1 MKYLKLAILFFILTF
16 SITAYGATKEDII
29 SLSNSVSTCSGST
42 GALIKGFKN
51 SYTRM
56 LNERD
61 ISSSDLDIIYSNIS
75 KAISIINSYDVCSS
89 DGKKNIPSNVK
100 SELYNL
106 YNNSNSII
114 LSSPKITDKKEENNE
129 VKTTTKVDSN
139 LVIDKNNEE
148 VKIYDNGVLT
158 NVIKTTQKL
167 NYVGTNK
174 VVKITI
180 ISLFILLIAFITL
193 RIFKINP
200 LLNNSLIYCTILL
213 LTITTLFRENI
224 TLGLDVISLM
234 NVNEKIATKEA
245 TVIDKKIVSYPTY
258 GTKYGTIYLNNE
270 SDNIYFG
277 DSVNILK
284 QGVGT
289 SSLYDIPGDK
299 EKVVLSGH
307 NTGIFKNLSNLKNGN
322 KIVIET
328 NYAKFEYIVKTS
340 KIVNETDLNSLEK
353 DYDLILYTC
362 YPNKE
367 LYGNK
372 RLIIYAKLD
381 KTKWV
386 GES

>member
-29 SLSNSVSTCSGST
+29 SLSNSVSTCPGST

-61 ISSSDLDIIYSNIS
+61 VSSSDLDIIYSNIS

-100 SELYNL
+100 SELYSL

-167 NYVGTNK
+167 NYVGINK

-180 ISLFILLIAFITL
+180 ISLTILLITFITL

-234 NVNEKIATKEA
+234 NVNEKIANKEA

-284 QGVGT
+284 QGIGT

-299 EKVVLSGH
+299 DKVVLSGH

-328 NYAKFEYIVKTS
+328 NYAKFEYTVKTS
-340 KIVNETDLNSLEK
+340 KIVNETNLNSLEK

>member
-29 SLSNSVSTCSGST
+29 SLSNSVSTCPGST

-61 ISSSDLDIIYSNIS
+61 VSSSNLDIIYSNIS

-100 SELYNL
+100 SELYSL

-114 LSSPKITDKKEENNE
+114 LRSPKITDKKEENNE

-167 NYVGTNK
+167 NYVGINK

-180 ISLFILLIAFITL
+180 ISLTILLITFITL

-234 NVNEKIATKEA
+234 NVNEKIANQEA

-284 QGVGT
+284 QGIGT

-299 EKVVLSGH
+299 DKVVLSGH

-328 NYAKFEYIVKTS
+328 NYAKFEYTVKTS

>member
-61 ISSSDLDIIYSNIS
+61 VSSSDLDIIYSNIS

-180 ISLFILLIAFITL
+180 ISLLTLLITFITL

>member
-61 ISSSDLDIIYSNIS
+61 VSSSDLDIIYSNIS

-100 SELYNL
+100 SELYSL

-114 LSSPKITDKKEENNE
+114 LSSPKITDKKDENNE

-180 ISLFILLIAFITL
+180 ISLLILLITFITL

-234 NVNEKIATKEA
+234 NVNEKIANKEA

-322 KIVIET
+322 KIIIET

>member
-61 ISSSDLDIIYSNIS
+61 VSSSDLDIIYSNIS
-75 KAISIINSYDVCSS
+75 KAISIINNYDVCSD

-100 SELYNL
+100 SELYSL

-158 NVIKTTQKL
+158 DVIKTTQKL
-167 NYVGTNK
+167 NYVGINK
-174 VVKITI
+174 VVKVSIVLLT
-180 ISLFILLIAFITL
+180 ILLITFITL

-234 NVNEKIATKEA
+234 NVNEKIANKEA

>member
-61 ISSSDLDIIYSNIS
+61 VSSSDLDIIYSNIS

-100 SELYNL
+100 SELYSL

-180 ISLFILLIAFITL
+180 ISLLILLIAFITL

-234 NVNEKIATKEA
+234 NVNEKIANKEA

-299 EKVVLSGH
+299 DKVVLSGH

>member
-75 KAISIINSYDVCSS
+75 KAISIINNYDVCSG

-100 SELYNL
+100 SELYSL

-114 LSSPKITDKKEENNE
+114 LSSPKITDKREENNE

-180 ISLFILLIAFITL
+180 ISLLILLIAFITL
-193 RIFKINP
+193 RILKINP

-234 NVNEKIATKEA
+234 NVNEKIANKEA

>member
-61 ISSSDLDIIYSNIS
+61 ISSSNLDIIYSNIS

-100 SELYNL
+100 SELYSL

-180 ISLFILLIAFITL
+180 ISLLILLIAFITL

-234 NVNEKIATKEA
+234 NVNEKIANKEA

-322 KIVIET
+322 KIIIET

>member
-100 SELYNL
+100 SELYSL

-180 ISLFILLIAFITL
+180 ISLLILLIAFITL

-234 NVNEKIATKEA
+234 NVNEKIANKEA

-322 KIVIET
+322 KIIIET

>member
-29 SLSNSVSTCSGST
+29 SLSNSVSTCPGST

-61 ISSSDLDIIYSNIS
+61 VSSSDLDIIYSNIS
-75 KAISIINSYDVCSS
+75 KAISIINNYDVCSG

-100 SELYNL
+100 SELYSL

-167 NYVGTNK
+167 NYVGINK
-174 VVKITI
+174 VVKVSIVLLT
-180 ISLFILLIAFITL
+180 ILLITFITL

-234 NVNEKIATKEA
+234 NVNEKIANQEA

-328 NYAKFEYIVKTS
+328 NYAKFEYTVKTS

>member
-1 MKYLKLAILFFILTF
+1 MKYLKLAILFFILAF

-100 SELYNL
+100 SELYSL

-158 NVIKTTQKL
+158 DVIKTTQKL

-180 ISLFILLIAFITL
+180 ISLLILLIAFITL

-234 NVNEKIATKEA
+234 NVNEKIANKEA

-322 KIVIET
+322 KIIIET

>member
-75 KAISIINSYDVCSS
+75 KAISIINNYDVCSN

-180 ISLFILLIAFITL
+180 ISLLILLIAFITL

-234 NVNEKIATKEA
+234 NVNEKIANKEA

>member
-29 SLSNSVSTCSGST
+29 SLSNSVSTCPGST

-61 ISSSDLDIIYSNIS
+61 VSSSDLDIIYSNIS

-100 SELYNL
+100 SELYSL

-167 NYVGTNK
+167 NYVGINK

-180 ISLFILLIAFITL
+180 ISLTILLITFITL

-234 NVNEKIATKEA
+234 NVNEKIANKEA

-284 QGVGT
+284 QGIGT

-299 EKVVLSGH
+299 DKVVLSGH

-328 NYAKFEYIVKTS
+328 NYAKFEYTVKTS

>member
-16 SITAYGATKEDII
+16 SVTAYGATKEDII
-29 SLSNSVSTCSGST
+29 SLSNSVSTCPGST

-61 ISSSDLDIIYSNIS
+61 VSSSDLDIIYSNIS
-75 KAISIINSYDVCSS
+75 KAISIINNYDVCSG

-100 SELYNL
+100 SELYSL

-129 VKTTTKVDSN
+129 VTTTTKVDSN

-167 NYVGTNK
+167 NYVGINK
-174 VVKITI
+174 VVKVSIVLLT
-180 ISLFILLIAFITL
+180 ILLITFITL

-234 NVNEKIATKEA
+234 NVNEKIANKEA

-328 NYAKFEYIVKTS
+328 NYAKFEYTVKTS

>member
-29 SLSNSVSTCSGST
+29 SLSNSVSTCPGST

-61 ISSSDLDIIYSNIS
+61 VSSSDLDIIYSNIS

-100 SELYNL
+100 SELYSL

-129 VKTTTKVDSN
+129 VTTTTKVDSN

-167 NYVGTNK
+167 NYVGINK

-180 ISLFILLIAFITL
+180 ISLTILLITFITL

-234 NVNEKIATKEA
+234 NVNEKIANQEA

-328 NYAKFEYIVKTS
+328 NYAKFEYTVKTS

>member
-16 SITAYGATKEDII
+16 SITASGATKEDII

-61 ISSSDLDIIYSNIS
+61 VSSSDLDIIYSNIS

-100 SELYNL
+100 SELYSL

-129 VKTTTKVDSN
+129 VKTTTKADSN

-180 ISLFILLIAFITL
+180 ISLLILLITFITL

-289 SSLYDIPGDK
+289 SSLYGIPGDK

-322 KIVIET
+322 KIIIET

>member
-29 SLSNSVSTCSGST
+29 SLSNSVSTCPGST

-61 ISSSDLDIIYSNIS
+61 VSSSDLDIIYSNIS

-100 SELYNL
+100 SELYSL

-114 LSSPKITDKKEENNE
+114 LSSPKITDKKEENKE

-167 NYVGTNK
+167 NYVGINK

-180 ISLFILLIAFITL
+180 ISLLILLIAFITL
-193 RIFKINP
+193 RILKINP

-234 NVNEKIATKEA
+234 NVNEKIANKEA

-284 QGVGT
+284 RGVGT

-299 EKVVLSGH
+299 DKVVLSGH

-328 NYAKFEYIVKTS
+328 NYAKFEYTVKTS

>member
-75 KAISIINSYDVCSS
+75 KAISIINNYDVCSN

-180 ISLFILLIAFITL
+180 ISLFILLITFITL

-234 NVNEKIATKEA
+234 NVNEKIANKEA
-245 TVIDKKIVSYPTY
+245 TVIDKKIVSYPSY

-289 SSLYDIPGDK
+289 SSLYGIPGDK

-307 NTGIFKNLSNLKNGN
+307 NTGIFKNLSNLKNDN

>member
-100 SELYNL
+100 SELYSL

-180 ISLFILLIAFITL
+180 ISLTILLIAFITL

-234 NVNEKIATKEA
+234 NVNEKIANKEA

-353 DYDLILYTC
+353 DYDLIMYTC

>member
-100 SELYNL
+100 SELYSL

-180 ISLFILLIAFITL
+180 ISLLILLIAFITL
-193 RIFKINP
+193 RILKINP

-234 NVNEKIATKEA
+234 NVNEKIANQEA

-328 NYAKFEYIVKTS
+328 NYAKFEYTVKTS

>member
-75 KAISIINSYDVCSS
+75 KAISIINNYDVCSG

-100 SELYNL
+100 SELYSL

-114 LSSPKITDKKEENNE
+114 LSSPKITDKREENNE

-174 VVKITI
+174 VVKITS
-180 ISLFILLIAFITL
+180 ISLLILLITFITL

-234 NVNEKIATKEA
+234 NVNEKIANKEA

-322 KIVIET
+322 KIIIET

>member
-61 ISSSDLDIIYSNIS
+61 VSSSDLDIIYSNIS
-75 KAISIINSYDVCSS
+75 KAISIINNYDVCSN

-100 SELYNL
+100 SELYSL

-129 VKTTTKVDSN
+129 VKRTTKVDSN

-180 ISLFILLIAFITL
+180 ISLLIILIAFITL

-322 KIVIET
+322 KIIIET
-328 NYAKFEYIVKTS
+328 NYAKFEYTVKTS

>member
-75 KAISIINSYDVCSS
+75 KAISIINNYDVCSN

-180 ISLFILLIAFITL
+180 ISLLILLITFITL

-234 NVNEKIATKEA
+234 NVNEKIANKEA

>member
-61 ISSSDLDIIYSNIS
+61 VSSSDLDIIYSNIS

-100 SELYNL
+100 SELYSL

-180 ISLFILLIAFITL
+180 ISLLILLIAFITL

-234 NVNEKIATKEA
+234 NVNEKIANKEA

-322 KIVIET
+322 KIIIET

>member
-29 SLSNSVSTCSGST
+29 SLSNSVSTCPGST

-61 ISSSDLDIIYSNIS
+61 VSSSDLDIIYSNIS
-75 KAISIINSYDVCSS
+75 KAISIINNYDVCSG

-100 SELYNL
+100 SELYSL

-114 LSSPKITDKKEENNE
+114 LRSPKITDKKEENNE

-167 NYVGTNK
+167 NYVGINK
-174 VVKITI
+174 GVKITI
-180 ISLFILLIAFITL
+180 ISLLILLIAFITL
-193 RIFKINP
+193 RILKINP

-234 NVNEKIATKEA
+234 NVNEKIANKEA

-284 QGVGT
+284 RGVGT

-299 EKVVLSGH
+299 DKVVLSGH

-328 NYAKFEYIVKTS
+328 NYAKFEYTVKTS

>member
-100 SELYNL
+100 SELYSL

-174 VVKITI
+174 VVKVSIV
-180 ISLFILLIAFITL
+180 SLTILLITFITL
-193 RIFKINP
+193 RILKINP

-289 SSLYDIPGDK
+289 SSLYDIPGDE

>member
-29 SLSNSVSTCSGST
+29 SLSNSVSTCPGST

-61 ISSSDLDIIYSNIS
+61 VSSSDLDIIYSNIS
-75 KAISIINSYDVCSS
+75 KAISIINNYDVCSG

-100 SELYNL
+100 SELYSL

-167 NYVGTNK
+167 NYVGINK
-174 VVKITI
+174 VVKVSIVLLT
-180 ISLFILLIAFITL
+180 ILLITFITL

-234 NVNEKIATKEA
+234 NVNEKIANQET
-245 TVIDKKIVSYPTY
+245 TVIDKKIVSYPSY

-277 DSVNILK
+277 DSINILK
-284 QGVGT
+284 RGVGT

-299 EKVVLSGH
+299 DKVVLSGH

-328 NYAKFEYIVKTS
+328 NYAKFEYTVKTS

>member
-29 SLSNSVSTCSGST
+29 SLSNSVSTCPGST

-61 ISSSDLDIIYSNIS
+61 VSSSDLDIIYSNIS
-75 KAISIINSYDVCSS
+75 KAISIINNYDVCSG

-100 SELYNL
+100 SELYSI

-167 NYVGTNK
+167 NYVGINK

-180 ISLFILLIAFITL
+180 ISLLILLIAFITL
-193 RIFKINP
+193 RILKINP

-234 NVNEKIATKEA
+234 NVNEKIANKEA

-328 NYAKFEYIVKTS
+328 NYAKFEYTVKTS

>member
-29 SLSNSVSTCSGST
+29 SLSNSVSTCPGST

-61 ISSSDLDIIYSNIS
+61 VSSSDLDIIYSNIS

-100 SELYNL
+100 SELYSL

-167 NYVGTNK
+167 NYVGINK
-174 VVKITI
+174 GVKITI
-180 ISLFILLIAFITL
+180 ISLLILLIAFITL
-193 RIFKINP
+193 RILKINP

-234 NVNEKIATKEA
+234 NVNEKIANQEA

-328 NYAKFEYIVKTS
+328 NYAKFEYTVKTS

>member
-180 ISLFILLIAFITL
+180 ISLLILLIAFITL
-193 RIFKINP
+193 RILKINP

-234 NVNEKIATKEA
+234 NVNEKIANKEA

-322 KIVIET
+322 KIIIET

>member
-61 ISSSDLDIIYSNIS
+61 VSSSDLDIIYSNIS

-100 SELYNL
+100 SELYSL

-158 NVIKTTQKL
+158 DVIKTTQKL

-180 ISLFILLIAFITL
+180 ISLTILLITFITL
-193 RIFKINP
+193 RILKINP

-234 NVNEKIATKEA
+234 NVNEKIANKEA

-284 QGVGT
+284 RGVGT

-299 EKVVLSGH
+299 DKVVLSGH

-328 NYAKFEYIVKTS
+328 NYAKFEYSVKTT

>member
-29 SLSNSVSTCSGST
+29 SLSNSVSTCPGST

-61 ISSSDLDIIYSNIS
+61 VSSSDLDIIYSNIS
-75 KAISIINSYDVCSS
+75 KAISIINNYDVCSG

-100 SELYNL
+100 SELYSL

-129 VKTTTKVDSN
+129 VKTTIKVDSN

-167 NYVGTNK
+167 NYVGINK
-174 VVKITI
+174 VVKVSIVLLT
-180 ISLFILLIAFITL
+180 ILLITFITL

-234 NVNEKIATKEA
+234 NVNEKIANQEA

-284 QGVGT
+284 QGIGT

-299 EKVVLSGH
+299 DKVVLSGH

-328 NYAKFEYIVKTS
+328 NYAKFEYTVKTS
-340 KIVNETDLNSLEK
+340 KIVNETNLNSLEK

>member
-29 SLSNSVSTCSGST
+29 FLSNSVSTCSGST

-100 SELYNL
+100 SELYSL

-180 ISLFILLIAFITL
+180 ISLLILLIAFITL

-234 NVNEKIATKEA
+234 NVNEKIANKEA

-353 DYDLILYTC
+353 DYDLIMYTC

>member
-29 SLSNSVSTCSGST
+29 SLSNSVSTCPGST

-61 ISSSDLDIIYSNIS
+61 VSSSDLDIIYSNIS
-75 KAISIINSYDVCSS
+75 KAISTINNYDVCSG

-100 SELYNL
+100 SELYSL

-167 NYVGTNK
+167 NYVGINK
-174 VVKITI
+174 GVKITI
-180 ISLFILLIAFITL
+180 ISLLILLIAFITL
-193 RIFKINP
+193 RILKINP

-234 NVNEKIATKEA
+234 NVNEKIANQEA

-328 NYAKFEYIVKTS
+328 NYAKFEYTVKTS

>member
-1 MKYLKLAILFFILTF
+1 MKYLKLAILFFILAF

-100 SELYNL
+100 SELYSL

-114 LSSPKITDKKEENNE
+114 LSSPKITAKKEENNE

-167 NYVGTNK
+167 NYVGINK
-174 VVKITI
+174 VVKVSIV
-180 ISLFILLIAFITL
+180 SLTILLIAFITL

-224 TLGLDVISLM
+224 TFGLDVISLM
-234 NVNEKIATKEA
+234 NVNEKIVTKEA

>member
-61 ISSSDLDIIYSNIS
+61 VSSSDLDIIYSNIS

-100 SELYNL
+100 SELYSL

-167 NYVGTNK
+167 NYVGINK
-174 VVKITI
+174 AVKVSIVLLT
-180 ISLFILLIAFITL
+180 ILLITFITL

-234 NVNEKIATKEA
+234 NVNEKIANQET
-245 TVIDKKIVSYPTY
+245 TVIDKKIVSYPSY

-299 EKVVLSGH
+299 DKVVLSGH

-328 NYAKFEYIVKTS
+328 NYAKFEYNVKTS
-340 KIVNETDLNSLEK
+340 KIVNETNLNSLEK

>member
-1 MKYLKLAILFFILTF
+1 MKYLKLAILFFVLTL
-16 SITAYGATKEDII
+16 SVTVYGATKEDII

-61 ISSSDLDIIYSNIS
+61 VSSSDLDIIYSNIS
-75 KAISIINSYDVCSS
+75 KTISIINNYDVCSS

-100 SELYNL
+100 SELYSL

-167 NYVGTNK
+167 NYVGINK
-174 VVKITI
+174 GVKITI
-180 ISLFILLIAFITL
+180 ISLTILLITFITL

-234 NVNEKIATKEA
+234 NVNEKIANKET

-284 QGVGT
+284 RGVGT

-299 EKVVLSGH
+299 DKVVLSGH

-328 NYAKFEYIVKTS
+328 NYAKFEYTVKTS

>member
-61 ISSSDLDIIYSNIS
+61 VSSSDLDIIYSNIS

-100 SELYNL
+100 SELYSL

-167 NYVGTNK
+167 NYVGINK
-174 VVKITI
+174 AVKVSIVLLT
-180 ISLFILLIAFITL
+180 ILLITFITL

-213 LTITTLFRENI
+213 LTITTLFREDI

-234 NVNEKIATKEA
+234 NVNEKIANQET
-245 TVIDKKIVSYPTY
+245 TVIDKKIVSYPSY

-270 SDNIYFG
+270 SDDIYFG

-284 QGVGT
+284 RGVGT

-299 EKVVLSGH
+299 DKVVLSGH

-328 NYAKFEYIVKTS
+328 NYAKFEYSVKTS

>member
-61 ISSSDLDIIYSNIS
+61 VSSSDLDIIYSNIS

-100 SELYNL
+100 SELYSL

-158 NVIKTTQKL
+158 DVIKTTQKL

-180 ISLFILLIAFITL
+180 ISLTILLITFITL
-193 RIFKINP
+193 RILKINP

-234 NVNEKIATKEA
+234 NVNEKIANKEA

-299 EKVVLSGH
+299 DKVVLSGH

-328 NYAKFEYIVKTS
+328 NYAKFEYTVKTS